1 MKILIKK
8 LSNVEFQV
16 TVKGNKT
23 TNHIVIVNDDI
34 YKKLTYKKVNKKQ
47 LIEFSFKFLLERESN
62 TSILSSFE
70 LIIISD
76 YFPEFNMTVEK
87 WISSL

>member
-1 MKILIKK
+1 MKILIKE

-16 TVKGNKT
+16 TVKENKT
-23 TNHIVIVNDDI
+23 TNHIVTLNDYT
-34 YKKLTYKKVNKKQ
+34 YKKLTYGKVNKKQ

-70 LIIISD
+70 LIIISN
-76 YFPEFNMTVEK
+76 YFPDFNMSVNN
-87 WISSL
+87 WIRNL